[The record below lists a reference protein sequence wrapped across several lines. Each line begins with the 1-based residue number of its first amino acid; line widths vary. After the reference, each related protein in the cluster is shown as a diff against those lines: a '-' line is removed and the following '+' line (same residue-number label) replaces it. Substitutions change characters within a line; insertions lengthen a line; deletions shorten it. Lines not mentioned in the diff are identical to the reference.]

1 MITRHKAQQMQ
12 EGTGVNVKRLM
23 PIPSF
28 RNYDPFVLWDD
39 FNITPGNGF
48 PTHPHRGFE
57 AITYLFHGSIN
68 HADNLGN
75 NSTVTGG
82 GAQRFTAG
90 RGLEHSEMPHQ
101 HESTRGIQFWIN
113 LPQRLKKVAPEY
125 QQVDEAEFPIQEI
138 EGGQTKTLVGDHSPL
153 KIMTEIRYLEIKLNT
168 DTQHVEAIPEGMR
181 GFVYVVDGE
190 LDINHKTFRTTESAF
205 FEEENKLMLKAK
217 KQSHLM
223 LAWGKPHGEP
233 IVQYGPFV
241 D

>member
-1 MITRHKAQQMQ
+1 MIIRHRALQTQ
-12 EGTGVNVKRLM
+12 EGVGVSVKRLM
-23 PIPSF
+23 PVPTF
-28 RNYDPFVLWDD
+28 RHYDPFVLWDD

-75 NSTVTGG
+75 NSTVTKG

-125 QQVDEAEFPIQEI
+125 QQVNDDKFPTQEI
-138 EGGQTKTLVGDHSPL
+138 DGVKIKVLVGDESPL
-153 KIMTEIRYLEIKLNT
+153 KIMTEIRYLEIKLNANAEY
-168 DTQHVEAIPEGMR
+168 VENIPEGMR
-181 GFVYVVDGE
+181 GLVYVVEGN
-190 LDINHKTFRTTESAF
+190 ININNETFSTAESIF
-205 FEEENKLMLKAK
+205 FEMEDKIELKANEE
-217 KQSHLM
+217 SHLM

-233 IVQYGPFV
+233 IIQYGPFV